1 METDMIRTKSST
13 TALFV
18 LALALLGLSRL
29 AAQAPASASADNPL
43 QLAPSHFALSVAD
56 IDKEAAWYHDVLG
69 FKEYE
74 RIPHGTDFVHCALKI
89 PGVYRIDLNWQK
101 GSVRHTTPGFQ
112 QPPGETGKGTGNMEQ
127 GYTHVVFKT
136 PISLDTIN
144 QQLIAK
150 SANVA
155 AAKDKNGAVTNILVY
170 DPEGN
175 EIEIQHYDPDGK

>member
-1 METDMIRTKSST
+1 METDMTRTKLSAT
-13 TALFV
+13 NFFF
-18 LALALLGLSRL
+18 LAVALLGPCHL
-29 AAQAPASASADNPL
+29 AAQAPAAADNPL

-56 IDKEAAWYHDVLG
+56 INKEAAWYRDVLG

-74 RIPHGTDFVHCALKI
+74 RIPHGTDFVHCSLKI

-101 GSVRHTTPGFQ
+101 GSARHTAPGYQ
-112 QPPGETGKGTGNMEQ
+112 QSPGAAGKGSGNMEQ

-144 QQLIAK
+144 QQLIARN
-150 SANVA
+150 ANVA
-155 AAKDKNGAVTNILVY
+155 APKDINGAVANILVY

-175 EIEIQHYDPDGK
+175 EIEIQHYDPVAK

>member
-18 LALALLGLSRL
+18 LALALLCLSRL
-29 AAQAPASASADNPL
+29 ASQAPASASADNPL

-112 QPPGETGKGTGNMEQ
+112 QPP
-127 GYTHVVFKT
+127 
-136 PISLDTIN
+136 
-144 QQLIAK
+144 
-150 SANVA
+150 
-155 AAKDKNGAVTNILVY
+155 
-170 DPEGN
+170 
-175 EIEIQHYDPDGK
+175 